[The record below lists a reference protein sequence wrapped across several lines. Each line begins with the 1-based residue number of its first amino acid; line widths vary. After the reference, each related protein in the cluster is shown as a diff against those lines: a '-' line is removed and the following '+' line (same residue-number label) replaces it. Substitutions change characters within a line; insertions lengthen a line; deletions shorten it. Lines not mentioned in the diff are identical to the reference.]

1 MEQFILRYTWF
12 ALNTILKYCG
22 LDLLRRDGDTGL
34 KPSSA
39 CRFWTRLVC
48 TYVVLFSGT
57 IGTVCYILNFETTY
71 ENFVRALNEKVYTS
85 AITTFAMQSQGFW
98 ALGINFIGISKLRF
112 LSKRLVGIQDYYNHY
127 ALKDK
132 HVTKKF
138 LWKTLP
144 FFVLIF
150 IGWSLAQIS
159 FGAFILPDMK
169 VSSFWAGLWIM
180 WFILLL
186 LISLTPIWY
195 FVLIYIEVSLFQ
207 SPLRVH
213 FSPPYF

>member
-1 MEQFILRYTWF
+1 MKQFILTYTWF
-12 ALNTILKYCG
+12 ALNTVFKYSG
-22 LDLLRRDGDTGL
+22 LDLLSRDGDTGL
-34 KPSSA
+34 KLSSA

-71 ENFVRALNEKVYTS
+71 ENFVKALNEKVFTS
-85 AITTFAMQSQGFW
+85 AITTFAMQSQGFL
-98 ALGINFIGISKLRF
+98 ALGMSCIGISKLRF
-112 LSKRLVGIQDYYNHY
+112 LSKRLVGIQDYFNHY

-138 LWKTLP
+138 LWKTFP
-144 FFVLIF
+144 FFVIMV

-159 FGAFILPDMK
+159 FGALIFPHSK

-186 LISLTPIWY
+186 LISLNPIWY
-195 FVLIYIEVSLFQ
+195 FVFVYIEVSL
-207 SPLRVH
+207 
-213 FSPPYF
+213 YFNTL